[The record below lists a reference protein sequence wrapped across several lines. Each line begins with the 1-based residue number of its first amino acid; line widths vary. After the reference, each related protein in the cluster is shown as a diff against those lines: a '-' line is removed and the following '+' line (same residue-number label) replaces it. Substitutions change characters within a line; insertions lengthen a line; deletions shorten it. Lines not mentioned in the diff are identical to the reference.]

1 MEPSLQIRSSAAFQ
15 DVHDV
20 FGFSGLGAIEDISLE
35 ASKRLG
41 LCIYIYD
48 TCIHT
53 YTCMDKDKTIDTNAE
68 IQM

>member
-1 MEPSLQIRSSAAFQ
+1 MEPYLQIRSSAAFQ

-41 LCIYIYD
+41 LCIYIYIYM
-48 TCIHT
+48 THAYIHIRVWI
-53 YTCMDKDKTIDTNAE
+53 KIKL
-68 IQM
+68 